1 MGKKASSTGFKPHEV
16 EQFARQQN
24 RMNNADVHNFAGST
38 TTTFGADDQP
48 TITQTLSPEMQ
59 GLMDGM
65 MGMLG
70 QGAPQLGN
78 YSNPFIESL
87 LQSTGQRLGATGG
100 FNVAPGASASA
111 PYSFSNPT
119 LMQNSELPTVQAP
132 QQPNPGLS
140 FGYGQGQPATP
151 TPAGEQM
158 NIGQAMRQG
167 MERAA
172 GQDYDQY
179 GQLGGGLGGALAQ
192 LMRQRNIPNYQLGG
206 R

>member
-16 EQFARQQN
+16 EQFARQQQ
-24 RMNNADVHNFAGST
+24 RMNNANVENFAGST
-38 TTTFGADDQP
+38 TTTFGPDDQA

-59 GLMDGM
+59 GLMGGM
-65 MGMLG
+65 MDMLG

-87 LQSTGQRLGATGG
+87 LQGAGQRLGNTGG

-119 LMQNSELPTVQAP
+119 VTQGGELPTVGP
-132 QQPNPGLS
+132 QQANPGLS
-140 FGYGQGQPATP
+140 FGYGQGQPVTP

-158 NIGQAMRQG
+158 SIGQAMRQG

-179 GQLGGGLGGALAQ
+179 GQMGGGLGNALAQ
-192 LMRQRNIPNYQLGG
+192 LLRNRQAPGYQVRG
-206 R
+206 

>member
-16 EQFARQQN
+16 EGVARQQQ
-24 RMNNADVHNFAGST
+24 RMNNANVENFAGST
-38 TTTFGADDQP
+38 TTTFGPDDQA

-59 GLMDGM
+59 GLMGGM
-65 MGMLG
+65 MDMLG
-70 QGAPQLGN
+70 QGAPQLGS

-87 LQSTGQRLGATGG
+87 LQGAGQRLGNTGG

-119 LMQNSELPTVQAP
+119 LMQGGELPTVGP
-132 QQPNPGLS
+132 MPGQPDPGLS
-140 FGYGQGQPATP
+140 FGYGQGQTP

-172 GQDYDQY
+172 SQDYDQY
-179 GQLGGGLGGALAQ
+179 GQMGGGLGNALAQ
-192 LMRQRNIPNYQLGG
+192 LLRNRQDYQLRG